1 MPRVLMDFLQTALY
15 KVVMSRLK
23 FIAGTSNPEFAA
35 KVAEA
40 AGSTLCKTMV
50 KRFADGEW
58 QVEIQEN
65 VRGADVFVIQST
77 CPPTNEHAMELFI
90 IMDALKRA
98 SARRITAVVPY
109 YGYSR
114 QDRKVAPRSP
124 ISAKLM
130 ADLLTTAGANRVLSI
145 DLHAGQIQGYFNIP
159 VDHIYGIPTL
169 TRHFREQYGYGEDF
183 VTVSPDAGGVERAR
197 AFAKRID
204 SSIAIIDKR
213 RSGPNEAKAYHL
225 IGDVSGK
232 TAIIVDDMIDTAGTI
247 TTAVDTLIKNGAK
260 RVFAVGTHPVFSG
273 PAIERLSNSAL
284 EKVLV
289 TDTIPL
295 ADHAAKCDKIE
306 VISMTSV
313 VAQTI
318 LRVHGNESV
327 SQLFL

>member
-1 MPRVLMDFLQTALY
+1 MPVRP
-15 KVVMSRLK
+15 LK
-23 FIAGTSNPEFAA
+23 IFSGNSNPAFAE

-40 AGSTLCKTMV
+40 AGTTVGKAMV
-50 KRFADGEW
+50 KRFADGEC

-77 CPPTNEHAMELFI
+77 SSPTNEFYMELFV
-90 IMDALKRA
+90 MLDALKRA
-98 SARRITAVVPY
+98 SASRVTAVMPY

-145 DLHAGQIQGYFNIP
+145 DLHAGQIQGFFNIP
-159 VDHIYGIPTL
+159 VDHIYAIPTI
-169 TRHFREQYGYGEDF
+169 TRYFRENYGYGDGF

-197 AFAKRID
+197 AFAKRIE
-204 SSIAIIDKR
+204 SPIAIIDKR

-225 IGDVSGK
+225 IGDVQDK

-247 TTAVDTLIKNGAK
+247 TQAIDSLVKNGAK
-260 RVFAVGTHPVFSG
+260 RVFAVATHPLLSG
-273 PAIERLSNSAL
+273 PAIERLKNSPVEQL
-284 EKVLV
+284 LV

-295 ADHAAKCDKIE
+295 SEEAKNSGKIT
-306 VISMTSV
+306 VISTAAV

>member
-1 MPRVLMDFLQTALY
+1 MG
-15 KVVMSRLK
+15 RLK
-23 FIAGTSNPEFAA
+23 FIAGSSNPEFAK
-35 KVAEA
+35 KVAEN
-40 AGSTLCKTMV
+40 AGSDLCKTMLT
-50 KRFADGEW
+50 KFADGECR
-58 QVEIQEN
+58 VEIQEN

-98 SARRITAVVPY
+98 SARRITAVIPY

-130 ADLLTTAGANRVLSI
+130 ADLLTTAGANRILSI

-169 TRHFREQYGYGEDF
+169 TRHFREKYGYGEDF

-197 AFAKRID
+197 AFAKRIE
-204 SSIAIIDKR
+204 SPIAIIDKR

-225 IGDVSGK
+225 IGDVSDK

-247 TTAVDTLIKNGAK
+247 TTAVDSLLKNGAK
-260 RVFAVGTHPVFSG
+260 RVFAVGTHPLLSG
-273 PAIERLSNSAL
+273 PAIERLSNSDL

-295 ADHAAKCDKIE
+295 SEEAKKCDKIE
-306 VISMTSV
+306 VISTASV

>member
-1 MPRVLMDFLQTALY
+1 
-15 KVVMSRLK
+15 MSRLK
-23 FIAGTSNPEFAA
+23 FIAGSSSPLFAE

-40 AGSTLCKTMV
+40 SGSSLAKIMI
-50 KRFADGEW
+50 KRFADGEC

-77 CPPTNEHAMELFI
+77 CPPTNEHAMELFLI
-90 IMDALKRA
+90 LDALKRA
-98 SARRITAVVPY
+98 SAGRITAVIPY

-130 ADLLTTAGANRVLSI
+130 ADLLSTAGAHRVLSI
-145 DLHAGQIQGYFNIP
+145 DLHAGQIQGFFNIP
-159 VDHIYGIPTL
+159 VDHIYAIPTL
-169 TRHFREQYGYGEDF
+169 TRHFREKYGYGDNF

-225 IGDVSGK
+225 IGDVSDK

-273 PAIERLSNSAL
+273 PALDRLNQSAL

-295 ADHAAKCDKIE
+295 SSAASQSDKIE

-327 SQLFL
+327 SQLFV